1 MKATLIAALLV
12 LSCAAA
18 SAQNKR
24 DIRGLYPG
32 MSAAEALT
40 HLRGMPCQLFDANEY
55 ALAPACIYQRRDYLR
70 NEGLYAFFAGS
81 LPDRPVWAIVL
92 TFGSILNREQIS
104 EALSQQFQVKFGPN
118 DIAKPG
124 DNRTRVDLGNGLMLC
139 LAPEQG
145 NFVQGYRLSVWSELL
160 WSQEE
165 RAVLQNAAPR
175 F

>member
-1 MKATLIAALLV
+1 MKATLVAALLV
-12 LSCAAA
+12 LSCPAAL
-18 SAQNKR
+18 AQDKR

-40 HLRGMPCQLFDANEY
+40 HLRSMPCQLFDSNEH

-81 LPDRPVWAIVL
+81 LSDKPVWAIVL

-104 EALSQQFQVKFGPN
+104 DAVSRQFQVKFGPN

-124 DNRTRVDLGNGLMLC
+124 DNRTRVELGDGLMLC

-145 NFVQGYRLSVWSELL
+145 GFVRGYRLSMWSDPL
-160 WSQEE
+160 WAQED
-165 RAVLQNAAPR
+165 RAILQIAAPR